1 MSVTNDYDSGQL
13 SAYLHAAESA
23 AMMAQ
28 SMANR
33 AFSCRS
39 AALGTDTH
47 DARAIAERLQSAAD
61 VLRTIGGPVIVKT
74 EDAA

>member
-1 MSVTNDYDSGQL
+1 MTTDDYSKGRL
-13 SAYLHAAESA
+13 HAYLNAAEIA

-61 VLRTIGGPVIVKT
+61 VLRTIGGPAIVKT